1 MHFYR
6 SYFGIS
12 SWIIQAIYFT
22 LVLVAFLLVII
33 IYGRFSFTILEIK
46 GHMFCAYLI
55 CSGLFIVASVLL
67 LVKLIYPN
75 ALIDI
80 VLLIISGVS
89 TIVFLSFPAV
99 VTTVIV
105 LDYPNLLSR
114 AKNLVLSIICG
125 CILDIL
131 VVFLFVIMMLIIIR
145 VTDGLASYIL
155 PALPGLHFCVLVCF
169 VWKLDRHLDILA
181 LHIPPPQII

>member
-12 SWIIQAIYFT
+12 FWTIQAIYFT
-22 LVLVAFLLVII
+22 LVLVALLLVII

-46 GHMFCAYLI
+46 GHLFCAYLI
-55 CSGLFIVASVLL
+55 CSGLFIVAPDLL
-67 LVKLIYPN
+67 IAKFNYPN
-75 ALIDI
+75 VVIDI
-80 VLLIISGVS
+80 ILLIIAGISS
-89 TIVFLSFPAV
+89 IVMSSFPAV

-105 LDYPNLLSR
+105 LDYPNLISR
-114 AKNLVLSIICG
+114 ARNLVLSIICG
-125 CILDIL
+125 GILAFL
-131 VVFLFVIMMLIIIR
+131 VFVLFTIMLIIILQ

-155 PALPGLHFCVLVCF
+155 PALPGLQLCVLVCF
-169 VWKLDRHLDILA
+169 VWKLDRHLDIRS